1 MDTSENNNQ
10 DIRNILIKAYTEI
23 KPQDSWDAL
32 RGRINDK
39 INNADNLLIAKK
51 NLTANVIFWR
61 RTALALAA
69 CLVLAS
75 ILLFNSLYQT
85 SKNNSQTR
93 LLTKGQVTQLGTVFS
108 HIQELFGQQQ
118 PWMLVDA
125 GGKGEIGVDNSTT
138 EQSQTG
144 KVIIIRLA
152 VNTQGKQQY
161 YDLVALSDQQVE
173 FSIPAIEGSDV
184 AVSLKPVLA
193 GGGKIT
199 IEIKAQLKNGRRA
212 ETTATIADNRFTSLV
227 KVQSNGD
234 WVSIDAVGQSAYS
247 I

>member
-1 MDTSENNNQ
+1 MNNNEKNIK
-10 DIRNILIKAYTEI
+10 DIQMILREAYTEI
-23 KPQDSWDAL
+23 QPHDSWEAL
-32 RGRINDK
+32 RSRIDDK
-39 INNADNLLIAKK
+39 INNADKLIISKK
-51 NLTANVIFWR
+51 SLTANIIFWR

-75 ILLFNSLYQT
+75 ILLLNTLFQPVND
-85 SKNNSQTR
+85 NSQTR
-93 LLTKGQVTQLGTVFS
+93 LLTKGQVQRLGTVFS
-108 HIQELFGQQQ
+108 NVRELFYEQQ

-138 EQSQTG
+138 GQPQTG

-161 YDLVALSDQQVE
+161 YDLVAISDQQVK
-173 FSIPAIEGSDV
+173 FSIPAIEGSEM
-184 AVSLKPVLA
+184 AVSLKLVLA
-193 GGGKIT
+193 NGGKIT
-199 IEIKAQLKNGRRA
+199 IEIQAQLNDGRQT

-227 KVQSNGD
+227 KVQSNGE

>member
-1 MDTSENNNQ
+1 MNTSENNNQ
-10 DIRNILIKAYTEI
+10 DIRNILKEAYAEI
-23 KPQDSWDAL
+23 QPPDSWDAL
-32 RGRINDK
+32 RGRIDDK
-39 INNADNLLIAKK
+39 INNTDKLIISKK
-51 NLTANVIFWR
+51 GLNATVIFWR

-75 ILLFNSLYQT
+75 ILLINSFFT
-85 SKNNSQTR
+85 SSNGNSQNK
-93 LLTKGQVTQLGTVFS
+93 LLTRGQVTQLGTVFS

-138 EQSQTG
+138 GQSQTG

-152 VNTQGKQQY
+152 INTQNKQQY
-161 YDLVALSDQQVE
+161 YDLVALSDQQVK

-193 GGGKIT
+193 NGGKIT
-199 IEIKAQLKNGRRA
+199 IEIQARLDNGRGA